1 MLNHRLIKNLQNK
14 PEGFKRVVMWISI
27 IFIMIAIFTF
37 WILTF
42 PSQIQKTKDDEVAT
56 NLKKELPSVW
66 QTFKSQI
73 DNLQELWATRLR

>member
-42 PSQIQKTKDDEVAT
+42 PSQIQKTGDYEVAT